1 MSNLRKPLSESAA
14 NISAYESYH
23 GVTARSIQRSFLDH
37 IEFTLA
43 KSHFNQTRLDQYLA
57 LAYAIRD
64 RLIERWLRTQDAYY
78 RADTKRIYYLSME
91 FLMGRTLG
99 NAIVNLNLKEE
110 CQKALSELGYKLE
123 EIQEV
128 ELDAGLGNGGLGR
141 LAACFLDS
149 MATLAL
155 PGYGYGIRYE
165 YGIFNQEIKNG
176 EQIEQPDNW
185 LQYGNPWEIAR
196 PEVLYPV
203 HYYGEVI
210 RFPNGQGKIVHKWV
224 KADTVLAMAY
234 DTPIPGYGV
243 QNVNTLRLWSSK
255 ASREFDFHYFNE
267 GDYISAVR
275 SKTES
280 ETISKVLYP
289 NDNRHSGK
297 ELRLKQEYFFVSAT
311 LQDIFRRYKKSRK
324 TFDEFPDK
332 VAIQLNDTHPAIAIA
347 ELMRI
352 FVDIE
357 EIPWE
362 KAWELTEA
370 TVAYTNHT
378 VLPEA
383 LEKWTVEL
391 LGKVLPRHLEIIY
404 DINHNFLQNIRTKYP
419 NNEAL
424 VQRVSLVEEPI
435 PGIRPKCIR
444 MANLAIVGSHRIN
457 GVAELHTE
465 ILKRNLFKDFAMI
478 FPEKFE
484 NKTNGITQ
492 RRWLACCNPQLASL
506 ITEAI
511 GNKWIT
517 DLYELE
523 KLIPLA
529 EDSGFRQA
537 WQKVK
542 QDGKDILIEVVNQSI
557 KRKLPIDKQSMFD
570 CQVKRIHEYKR
581 QLLNLFHAITLYN
594 RLRHNPNLDI
604 VPRTIFFSGKA
615 APGYRRAKLIIRLIN
630 AVVDVINNDV
640 VTKDRLQI
648 VFLPNYRVSL
658 AEKIMPGAEL
668 SEQISTAGME
678 ASGTGNMKFALNGA
692 LTIGTLDGANI
703 EIANEVGSENIFTFG
718 LTVEEIAK
726 LKPHYSPWDYFH
738 TDPELNEILNMIGGG
753 YFNPLDKELFH
764 PILFSLLEGGDQY
777 FVLAD
782 YRAYIE
788 CQERVA
794 RAYLDQDQWTRK
806 SILNTAKMGKFSS
819 DRTIQEYARS
829 IWKVSPVTVDMA
841 TCEV

>member
-1 MSNLRKPLSESAA
+1 MSEVKTSLSESAA
-14 NISAYESYH
+14 NLSAYESYH
-23 GVTARSIQRSFLDH
+23 GLTAEAIQRSFLDH
-37 IEFTLA
+37 LEFTLA
-43 KSHFNQTRLDQYLA
+43 KDRFTVTHLDQYLA
-57 LAYAIRD
+57 LAYAVRD
-64 RLIERWLRTQDAYY
+64 RLIERWLRTQDTYY
-78 RADTKRIYYLSME
+78 RADAKRVYYLSME

-99 NAIVNLNLKEE
+99 NAIVNLNLRET
-110 CQKALSELGYKLE
+110 CRRALLDLGYRLE
-123 EIQEV
+123 DIQET
-128 ELDAGLGNGGLGR
+128 EPDAGLGNGGLGR

-149 MATLAL
+149 MATLAI

-165 YGIFNQEIKNG
+165 YGIFNQEIKDG
-176 EQIEQPDNW
+176 EQVEQPDNW
-185 LQYGNPWEIAR
+185 LRYGNPWEIAR
-196 PEVLYPV
+196 PEVVYPV

-210 RFPNGQGKIVHKWV
+210 QFPNGKGKIVHRWV
-224 KADTVLAMAY
+224 KTETVLAMAY

-255 ASREFDFHYFNE
+255 ASREFDFHHFNE
-267 GDYISAVR
+267 GDYIIAVR
-275 SKTES
+275 NKTES

-311 LQDIFRRYKKSRK
+311 LQDIFRRYKKTRK

-332 VAIQLNDTHPAIAIA
+332 IAIQLNDTHPAIAIA

-357 EIPWE
+357 DIPWE
-362 KAWELTEA
+362 KAWELTRA

-383 LEKWTVEL
+383 LEKWTVDL

-404 DINHNFLQNIRTKYP
+404 DINHHFLRDVRVRYP
-419 NNEAL
+419 NNEDL
-424 VQRVSLVEEPI
+424 VQRVSLVEEPV
-435 PGIRPKCIR
+435 PGIRPKSIR
-444 MANLAIVGSHRIN
+444 MANLAIVGSHRVN
-457 GVAELHTE
+457 GVAALHTE
-465 ILKRNLFKDFAMI
+465 IIKRELFKDFALM

-506 ITEAI
+506 ITAAI
-511 GNKWIT
+511 GDKWMT
-517 DLYELE
+517 DLYEME
-523 KLIPLA
+523 KLIPFA
-529 EDSGFRQA
+529 DDSGFREEWRRA
-537 WQKVK
+537 K
-542 QDGKDILIEVVNQSI
+542 QDGKNILIEVVHQTWKQKLHIEKHSI
-557 KRKLPIDKQSMFD
+557 FD

-581 QLLNLFHAITLYN
+581 QLLNLLHAITLYN
-594 RLRHNPNLDI
+594 RLRHNPNLEM

-615 APGYRRAKLIIRLIN
+615 APGYRQAKLIIRLIN
-630 AVVDVINNDV
+630 AVADVINNDV
-640 VTKDRLQI
+640 ITRDRLRV

-703 EIANEVGSENIFTFG
+703 EIAEEVGADNIFIFG

-726 LKPHYSPWDYFH
+726 LKPHYSSWDYFH
-738 TDPELNEILNMIGGG
+738 SDPELSEVLNMIGGG
-753 YFNPLDKELFH
+753 YFSPLDKELFH

-794 RAYLDQDQWTRK
+794 QAYLDQDQWTRK
-806 SILNTAKMGKFSS
+806 SILNAAKMGKFSS

-829 IWKVSPVTVDMA
+829 IWKVSPVMVNMA
-841 TCEV
+841 TCDV

>member
-1 MSNLRKPLSESAA
+1 MSELKTPLSESAA
-14 NISAYESYH
+14 NLSAYESYH
-23 GVTARSIQRSFLDH
+23 GISAEAIQRSFLDH
-37 IEFTLA
+37 LEFTLA
-43 KSHFNQTRLDQYLA
+43 KDRFTVTHLDQYLA
-57 LAYAIRD
+57 LAYAVRD
-64 RLIERWLRTQDAYY
+64 RLIERWLRTQDTYY
-78 RADTKRIYYLSME
+78 RADAKRVYYLSME

-99 NAIVNLNLKEE
+99 NAIVNLNLKEA
-110 CQKALSELGYKLE
+110 CRRALLDLGYRLE
-123 EIQEV
+123 DIQET
-128 ELDAGLGNGGLGR
+128 EPDAGLGNGGLGR

-149 MATLAL
+149 MATLAI

-165 YGIFNQEIKNG
+165 YGIFNQEIKDG
-176 EQIEQPDNW
+176 EQVEQPDNW
-185 LQYGNPWEIAR
+185 LRYGNPWEIVR
-196 PEVLYPV
+196 PEVVYPV

-210 RFPNGQGKIVHKWV
+210 QFPNGKGKIVHRWV
-224 KADTVLAMAY
+224 KTETILAMAY

-255 ASREFDFHYFNE
+255 ASREFDFYQFNE

-289 NDNRHSGK
+289 NDNRYSGK

-311 LQDIFRRYKKSRK
+311 LQDIFRRYKKTRK

-352 FVDIE
+352 FVDVE
-357 EIPWE
+357 DVPWE
-362 KAWELTEA
+362 KAWELTRA

-383 LEKWTVEL
+383 LEKWTAEL

-404 DINHNFLQNIRTKYP
+404 DINYQFLRDVRVRYP
-419 NNEAL
+419 NNEEL
-424 VQRVSLVEEPI
+424 VQRVSLVEEPV
-435 PGIRPKCIR
+435 PGVRPKSIR
-444 MANLAIVGSHRIN
+444 MANLAIVGSHRVN
-457 GVAELHTE
+457 GVAALHTE
-465 ILKRNLFKDFAMI
+465 IIKRELFKDFALM
-478 FPEKFE
+478 FPERFE

-511 GNKWIT
+511 GDKWMT
-517 DLYELE
+517 DLYEME
-523 KLIPLA
+523 KLIPFA
-529 EDSGFRQA
+529 DDPGFRQD
-537 WQKVK
+537 WHRVK
-542 QDGKDILIEVVNQSI
+542 QDGKDILIEVVNQTW
-557 KRKLPIDKQSMFD
+557 KQKLHIDKHSIFD

-581 QLLNLFHAITLYN
+581 QLLNLLHAITLYN
-594 RLRHNPNLDI
+594 RLRHSPDLEM

-615 APGYRRAKLIIRLIN
+615 APGYRQAKLIIRLIN
-630 AVVDVINNDV
+630 AVADVINNDV
-640 VTKDRLQI
+640 ITKDRLRV

-703 EIANEVGSENIFTFG
+703 EIAEEVGPDNIFIFG
-718 LTVEEIAK
+718 LTVGEIAK
-726 LKPHYSPWDYFH
+726 LKPHYSSWDYFH
-738 TDPELNEILNMIGGG
+738 SDPELNEVLNMIGGG
-753 YFNPLDKELFH
+753 YFSPLDKELFH

-782 YRAYIE
+782 YRAYVE

-794 RAYLDQDQWTRK
+794 QAYLDQDQWTRK
-806 SILNTAKMGKFSS
+806 SILNAAKMGKFSS

-829 IWKVSPVTVDMA
+829 IWRVSPVAVNMA
-841 TCEV
+841 TCDV

>member
-1 MSNLRKPLSESAA
+1 MSEKKTSLSESAA
-14 NISAYESYH
+14 NLSAYESYH
-23 GVTARSIQRSFLDH
+23 GLTAEAIQRSFLDH

-43 KSHFNQTRLDQYLA
+43 KDRFTLTNLDRYLA
-57 LAYAIRD
+57 LAYALRD
-64 RLIERWLRTQDAYY
+64 RLIERWLRTQDTYY
-78 RADTKRIYYLSME
+78 RADTKRVYYLSME

-99 NAIVNLNLKEE
+99 NAIINLNLKEE
-110 CQKALSELGYKLE
+110 CQRALLDLGYKLE
-123 EIQEV
+123 EIQET
-128 ELDAGLGNGGLGR
+128 EPDAGLGNGGLGR

-165 YGIFNQEIKNG
+165 YGIFNQEIKDG
-176 EQIEQPDNW
+176 EQVEQPDNW
-185 LQYGNPWEIAR
+185 LRYGNPWEIAR

-210 RFPNGQGKIVHKWV
+210 QFPNGKGKIVHKWV
-224 KADTVLAMAY
+224 KTEEVLAMAY

-255 ASREFDFHYFNE
+255 ASREFDFHHFNE

-289 NDNRHSGK
+289 NDNRYSGK

-311 LQDIFRRYKKSRK
+311 LQDIFRRYRK
-324 TFDEFPDK
+324 TRNTFDEFPDK

-362 KAWELTEA
+362 KAWELTQA
-370 TVAYTNHT
+370 TIAYTNHT

-404 DINHNFLQNIRTKYP
+404 DINHDFLRSVRFKYP
-419 NNEAL
+419 NNEEL

-435 PGIRPKCIR
+435 PGVRQKSIR
-444 MANLAIVGSHRIN
+444 MAHLAIVGSHRIN
-457 GVAELHTE
+457 GVAALHTE
-465 ILKRNLFKDFAMI
+465 ILKNELFRDFALM
-478 FPEKFE
+478 FPKKFE

-511 GNKWIT
+511 GDKWIT

-529 EDSGFRQA
+529 DDSGFRQA
-537 WQKVK
+537 WHKVK
-542 QDGKDILIEVVNQSI
+542 QDGKDILINVVNQTWHGH
-557 KRKLPIDKQSMFD
+557 LQIDKQSMFD

-581 QLLNLFHAITLYN
+581 QLLNLLHVITLYN
-594 RLRHNPNLDI
+594 RLRHNPNLDV
-604 VPRTIFFSGKA
+604 VPRTVFFSGKA
-615 APGYRRAKLIIRLIN
+615 APGYRQAKLIIRLIN
-630 AVVDVINNDV
+630 AVADIINNDV
-640 VTKDRLQI
+640 AMKGRLRV

-703 EIANEVGSENIFTFG
+703 EIAEEVGTDNIFIFG
-718 LTVEEIAK
+718 LTVDEITK
-726 LKPHYSPWDYFH
+726 LRPHYSSWDYFQS
-738 TDPELNEILNMIGGG
+738 DPELNEVLNMIGGG
-753 YFNPLDKELFH
+753 YFSPLDKTLFH

-782 YRAYIE
+782 YRSYVE

-794 RAYLDQDQWTRK
+794 QAYLDQDEWTRK

-819 DRTIQEYARS
+819 DRTIQEYAQS
-829 IWKVSPVTVDMA
+829 IWKVSPVMVNLA

>member
-1 MSNLRKPLSESAA
+1 MSELKTPLSESAA
-14 NISAYESYH
+14 NLSAYESYH
-23 GVTARSIQRSFLDH
+23 GISAEAIQRSFLDH
-37 IEFTLA
+37 LEFTLA
-43 KSHFNQTRLDQYLA
+43 KDRFTVTHLDQYLA
-57 LAYAIRD
+57 LAYAVRD
-64 RLIERWLRTQDAYY
+64 RLIERWLRTQDTYY
-78 RADTKRIYYLSME
+78 RADAKRVYYLSME

-99 NAIVNLNLKEE
+99 NAIVNLNLKEA
-110 CQKALSELGYKLE
+110 CRRALLDLGYRLE
-123 EIQEV
+123 DIQET
-128 ELDAGLGNGGLGR
+128 EPDAGLGNGGLGR

-149 MATLAL
+149 MATLAI

-165 YGIFNQEIKNG
+165 YGIFNQEIKDG
-176 EQIEQPDNW
+176 EQVEQPDNW
-185 LQYGNPWEIAR
+185 LRYGNPWEIVR
-196 PEVLYPV
+196 PEVVYPV

-210 RFPNGQGKIVHKWV
+210 QFPNGKGKIVHRWV
-224 KADTVLAMAY
+224 KTETILAMAY

-255 ASREFDFHYFNE
+255 ASREFDFYQFNE

-289 NDNRHSGK
+289 NDNRYSGK

-311 LQDIFRRYKKSRK
+311 LQDIFRRYKKTRK

-352 FVDIE
+352 FVDVE
-357 EIPWE
+357 DVPWE
-362 KAWELTEA
+362 KAWELTRA

-383 LEKWTVEL
+383 LEKWTAEL

-404 DINHNFLQNIRTKYP
+404 DINYQFLRDVRVRYP
-419 NNEAL
+419 NNEEL
-424 VQRVSLVEEPI
+424 VQRVSLVEEPV
-435 PGIRPKCIR
+435 PGVRPKSIR
-444 MANLAIVGSHRIN
+444 MANLAIVGSHRVN
-457 GVAELHTE
+457 GVAALHTE
-465 ILKRNLFKDFAMI
+465 IIKRELFKDFALM
-478 FPEKFE
+478 FPERFE

-511 GNKWIT
+511 GDKWMT
-517 DLYELE
+517 DLYEME
-523 KLIPLA
+523 KLIPFA
-529 EDSGFRQA
+529 DDPGFRQD
-537 WQKVK
+537 WHKVK
-542 QDGKDILIEVVNQSI
+542 QDGKDILIEVVNQTW
-557 KRKLPIDKQSMFD
+557 KQKLHIDKHSIFD

-581 QLLNLFHAITLYN
+581 QLLNLLHAITLYN
-594 RLRHNPNLDI
+594 RLRHSPNLEM

-615 APGYRRAKLIIRLIN
+615 APGYRQAKLIIRLIN
-630 AVVDVINNDV
+630 AVADVINNDV
-640 VTKDRLQI
+640 VTRDRLRV

-703 EIANEVGSENIFTFG
+703 EIAEEVGSDNIFIFG

-726 LKPHYSPWDYFH
+726 LKPHYSSWDYFH
-738 TDPELNEILNMIGGG
+738 SDPELNEVLNMIGGG
-753 YFNPLDKELFH
+753 YFSPLDKELFH

-782 YRAYIE
+782 YRAYVE

-794 RAYLDQDQWTRK
+794 QAYLDQDQWTRK
-806 SILNTAKMGKFSS
+806 SILNAAKMGKFSS
-819 DRTIQEYARS
+819 DRTIQEYAQS
-829 IWKVSPVTVDMA
+829 IWRVSPVAVNMA
-841 TCEV
+841 TCDV

>member
-1 MSNLRKPLSESAA
+1 MSSLSESAA

-23 GVTARSIQRSFLDH
+23 GLSAEAIQRSFLDH
-37 IEFTLA
+37 LEFTLA
-43 KSHFNQTRLDQYLA
+43 KDRFTTTKLDQYLA
-57 LAYAIRD
+57 LAYALRD

-78 RADTKRIYYLSME
+78 RADAKRVYYLSME

-99 NAIVNLNLKEE
+99 NAIINLNLKEE
-110 CQKALSELGYKLE
+110 CRRALLDLGYSLE

-128 ELDAGLGNGGLGR
+128 EPDAGLGNGGLGR

-149 MATLAL
+149 LATLAL

-176 EQIEQPDNW
+176 EQVEQPDNW
-185 LQYGNPWEIAR
+185 LRYGNPWEIAR
-196 PEVLYPV
+196 PELLYPV
-203 HYYGEVI
+203 QYYGEVI
-210 RFPNGQGKIVHKWV
+210 EYPGKDGRIVHKWIRTE
-224 KADTVLAMAY
+224 TVLAMAY

-255 ASREFDFHYFNE
+255 SSQEFDFHHFNE

-275 SKTES
+275 NKTES

-311 LQDIFRRYKKSRK
+311 LQDIFRRYKKTRS
-324 TFDEFPDK
+324 TFDDFPDK

-357 EIPWE
+357 ELPWD
-362 KAWELTEA
+362 KAWELTQA

-391 LGKVLPRHLEIIY
+391 LGKVLPRHLQIIY
-404 DINHNFLQNIRTKYP
+404 EINHNFLQSVRVRYP
-419 NNEAL
+419 NREDL
-424 VQRVSLVEEPI
+424 VQRVSIIEEPI
-435 PGIRPKCIR
+435 PGIRPKSVR
-444 MANLAIVGSHRIN
+444 MAHLAIVGSHHVN
-457 GVAELHTE
+457 GVSKLHTE
-465 ILKRNLFKDFAMI
+465 ILKQKLFSDFAMM
-478 FPEKFE
+478 FPERFE

-492 RRWLACCNPQLASL
+492 RRWLAHCNPQLASL

-511 GNKWIT
+511 GDKWMT
-517 DLYELE
+517 DLYEME

-529 EDSGFRQA
+529 DDPGFRQA
-537 WQKVK
+537 WHKAK
-542 QDGKDILIEVVNQSI
+542 QDGKDILIKVVDETWNKKIS
-557 KRKLPIDKQSMFD
+557 IDKQSMFD

-594 RLRHNPNLDI
+594 RLRHCPNLDI
-604 VPRTIFFSGKA
+604 VPRTIFFAGKA
-615 APGYRRAKLIIRLIN
+615 APGYRIAKLIIRLIN
-630 AVVDVINNDV
+630 AVADVINNDV
-640 VTKDRLQI
+640 VTKDRLRVI
-648 VFLPNYRVSL
+648 FLPNYRVSL
-658 AEKIMPGAEL
+658 AEKILPGAEL

-692 LTIGTLDGANI
+692 LTIGTLDGANV
-703 EIANEVGSENIFTFG
+703 EIAEEVGKENIFIFG
-718 LTVEEIAK
+718 MTVEEIEA
-726 LKPHYSPWDYFH
+726 LRPHYSPWDYFH
-738 TDPELNEILNMIGGG
+738 NDPELNEIINMIGGG
-753 YFNPLDKELFH
+753 YFSPLDRELFH

-782 YRAYIE
+782 YRSYIE

-794 RAYLDQDQWTRK
+794 QAYLDQDEWTRK
-806 SILNTAKMGKFSS
+806 SILNAAKMGKFSS
-819 DRTIQEYARS
+819 DRTIQEYAQS
-829 IWKVSPVTVDMA
+829 IWKVSPVTFKMT
-841 TCEV
+841 TCEI

>member
-1 MSNLRKPLSESAA
+1 MSEVKTSLSESAA
-14 NISAYESYH
+14 NLSAYESYH
-23 GVTARSIQRSFLDH
+23 GLTAEAIQRSFLDH
-37 IEFTLA
+37 LEFTLA
-43 KSHFNQTRLDQYLA
+43 KDRFTVTHLDQYLA
-57 LAYAIRD
+57 LAYAVRD
-64 RLIERWLRTQDAYY
+64 RLIERWLRTQDTYY
-78 RADTKRIYYLSME
+78 RADAKRVYYLSME

-110 CQKALSELGYKLE
+110 CQRALLDLGYRLE
-123 EIQEV
+123 DIRETEP
-128 ELDAGLGNGGLGR
+128 DAGLGNGGLGR

-149 MATLAL
+149 MATLAI

-165 YGIFNQEIKNG
+165 YGIFNQEIKDG
-176 EQIEQPDNW
+176 EQVEQPDNW
-185 LQYGNPWEIAR
+185 LRYGNPWEIAR

-210 RFPNGQGKIVHKWV
+210 QFPNGKGKIVHRWV
-224 KADTVLAMAY
+224 KTETILAMAY

-255 ASREFDFHYFNE
+255 ASREFDFSQFNE

-297 ELRLKQEYFFVSAT
+297 ELRLKQEYFFVAAT
-311 LQDIFRRYKKSRK
+311 LQDIIRRYKKTRK

-352 FVDIE
+352 FVDVE
-357 EIPWE
+357 DIPWE
-362 KAWELTEA
+362 KAWELTRA

-404 DINHNFLQNIRTKYP
+404 DINYHFLRDVRVRYP
-419 NNEAL
+419 NNEEL
-424 VQRVSLVEEPI
+424 VQRVSLVEEPVL
-435 PGIRPKCIR
+435 GIRPKSIR
-444 MANLAIVGSHRIN
+444 MANLAIVGSHRVN
-457 GVAELHTE
+457 GVAALHTE
-465 ILKRNLFKDFAMI
+465 IIKRELFRDFALM
-478 FPEKFE
+478 FPDKFE

-511 GNKWIT
+511 GDKWMT
-517 DLYELE
+517 DLYEME
-523 KLIPLA
+523 KLIPFA
-529 EDSGFRQA
+529 DDPGFRQA

-542 QDGKDILIEVVNQSI
+542 QDGKDILIKVVNQTWQQ
-557 KRKLPIDKQSMFD
+557 KLHIDKHSIFD

-581 QLLNLFHAITLYN
+581 QLLNLLHAITLYN
-594 RLRHNPNLDI
+594 RLRHNPNLEM

-615 APGYRRAKLIIRLIN
+615 APGYRQAKLIIRLIN
-630 AVVDVINNDV
+630 AVADVINNDV
-640 VTKDRLQI
+640 ITKDRLRV

-703 EIANEVGSENIFTFG
+703 EIAEEVGPDNIFIFG

-726 LKPHYSPWDYFH
+726 LKPHYSSWDCFH
-738 TDPELNEILNMIGGG
+738 SDPELSEVLNMIGGG
-753 YFNPLDKELFH
+753 YFSPLDKELFH

-782 YRAYIE
+782 YHAYVE

-794 RAYLDQDQWTRK
+794 QAYLDQDQWTRK

-819 DRTIQEYARS
+819 DRTIQEYAQS
-829 IWKVSPVTVDMA
+829 IWRVSPVPVNMV